1 MNITLKQDNN
11 KKEINI
17 EKSITIKELL
27 KKEEIPLETVVVKK
41 NNITV
46 TEDELINDK
55 DTIEVIRVIFGG

>member
-1 MNITLKQDNN
+1 MNITLKQNNN

-27 KKEEIPLETVVVKK
+27 KKDEITLETVFVKK

>member
-1 MNITLKQDNN
+1 MNITLKQNNN

-27 KKEEIPLETVVVKK
+27 KKDEIPLETVVVKK